1 MFICSLNPTLS
12 CLKNIFEN
20 AKSAPPPLFSLLAQI
35 PMLENGI
42 NQWLTLLAYWQK
54 GNVSEAI
61 EQFQICFE
69 DLGFNILSEIAQ
81 PTLALILEYYPDFL
95 SQIGQELNPQAE
107 KNFENKY
114 WLLGWFYYWYDT
126 QLFAQF
132 LNVLPSST
140 FFNSLAYAY
149 FSCLLAFSQRKY
161 QIALQKLENLGD
173 FPFSIAQDAL
183 RAALNFELKS
193 SDNVS
198 LLERYTQ
205 LYPQCASFYYLLA
218 LTLSETQNADPQKI
232 NFYFSQTT
240 TLAPFFAEAYANWA
254 VYLYENK
261 QYYEALELCNQSIA
275 LAPNQ
280 ADLFFNR
287 GMVLCALQKPLTAWA
302 DFQEAQRLGFA
313 IPQDTLADIVNSLL
327 EAKEI
332 DAARS
337 AGAFLFETNSLS
349 NFELVLRS
357 RIYFAL
363 EQYENALKDLQ
374 CLLAN
379 CPNEPRLLWEIAT
392 TLRQLGRP
400 KQALD
405 YLIRIPSTASEY
417 IKSRFLI
424 TACYLELQDYDNA
437 QNFLPIEPQA
447 LEYWL
452 LQTQIYEAQNMPHRA
467 LTFINN
473 ALDIIQAPN
482 LFLTKAR
489 LLLAQEKLQEAQE
502 TLLLSLN
509 QFPDNEDLLLLLAQI
524 ELETGNLEQAKKR
537 LSLVLEK
544 NNRSQIALHLL
555 ALTLASQ
562 GEYESA
568 YTYYT
573 RLVEL
578 SVPDPEIFANRAN
591 LAEIL
596 GYYTEA
602 LADLDRAIELAPD
615 EDEFYMRKAEIYKI
629 LRNWEKQEAELKK
642 VEELRN
648 KVLE

>member
-1 MFICSLNPTLS
+1 MYTAVPALADLKKHLEKADSDLLSLSFPPSSDPT
-12 CLKNIFEN
+12 
-20 AKSAPPPLFSLLAQI
+20 P
-35 PMLENGI
+35 ENGL
-42 NQWLTLLAYWQK
+42 NCWLAVLAYWQK
-54 GNVSEAI
+54 GNLPEATI
-61 EQFQICFE
+61 QLQICFE
-69 DLGFNILSEIAQ
+69 RLGFNILLEIAQ
-81 PTLALILEYYPDFL
+81 PTLALILQYYPDFL
-95 SQIGQELNPQAE
+95 AGIGQELNIQTQE
-107 KNFENKY
+107 NFESKY
-114 WLLGWFYYWYDT
+114 WLLGWLYYWRDI
-126 QLFAQF
+126 QLFAEF
-132 LNVLPSST
+132 LNAPPSSN
-140 FFNSLAYAY
+140 FLNSSAYAY
-149 FSCLLAFSQRKY
+149 FSCLLAFSQQKY

-193 SDNVS
+193 STAVS
-198 LLERYTQ
+198 LLERYIQ

-218 LTLSETQNADPQKI
+218 LALSETQNPDPEKI

-254 VYLYENK
+254 VYLYQNK
-261 QYYEALELCNQSIA
+261 QYSEALELCNQSIA
-275 LAPNQ
+275 LASNQ

-287 GMVLCALQKPLTAWA
+287 GMIQYALQKPLAAWA
-302 DFQEAQRLGFA
+302 DFQQAQRLGFA
-313 IPQDTLADIVNSLL
+313 IPEDTLADIVNSLL

-349 NFELVLRS
+349 NFELALRS

-363 EQYENALKDLQ
+363 EQYESALEDLQ
-374 CLLAN
+374 RLVQTS
-379 CPNEPRLLWEIAT
+379 PNEPRLLWEIGT

-400 KQALD
+400 KEALA
-405 YLIRIPSTASEY
+405 YLIKIPPTAPEY
-417 IKSRFLI
+417 IKSRFLVS
-424 TACYLELQDYDNA
+424 ACYLELQDYDNA
-437 QNFLPIEPQA
+437 QSSLPIQPQA

-452 LQTQIYEAQNMPHRA
+452 LQAQLYEAQNMPEKA
-467 LTFINN
+467 LAFINN
-473 ALDIIQAPN
+473 AFDTGIQDPN

-489 LLLAQEKLQEAQE
+489 LLVAQGKLQEAQQ

-537 LSLVLEK
+537 LSLILEK
-544 NNRSQIALHLL
+544 NNDSQLGLHLL
-555 ALTLASQ
+555 ALTLVAQ
-562 GEYESA
+562 GNYENA
-568 YTYYT
+568 YAHYN

-578 SVPDPEIFANRAN
+578 SPPAPEIFANRAN

-596 GYYTEA
+596 GYYTQA
-602 LADLDRAIELAPD
+602 LVDLDRAIELAPN

-629 LRNWEKQEAELKK
+629 LRNREKQEAELKK

-648 KVLE
+648 KLLE